1 MVPLQ
6 VTSPKTIFNDQ
17 LKGTALNSQA
27 RGREMEWKQDQRSSS
42 SSVASLISDFQR
54 LLSIRS
60 SPQLN
65 RSHEALTLSAAS
77 WQALLDHGHLPG
89 ERKMGCEKLKQ

>member
-6 VTSPKTIFNDQ
+6 VTSPETIFNDQ

-27 RGREMEWKQDQRSSS
+27 RGKEMEWKQDQGSSS

-54 LLSIRS
+54 LLFIRS

-65 RSHEALTLSAAS
+65 KSHEALTLSAAS
-77 WQALLDHGHLPG
+77 WQAWLDRGHLPG
-89 ERKMGCEKLKQ
+89 QRNMGYEKRKQ